1 MKFLLIFAVVLLA
14 PSVAVHAA
22 AESALTLRHAD
33 GQEETLGR
41 FEELPQAMAK
51 VVAAG
56 DCRLVVKGPHKLREA
71 VHLSVSPAQRL
82 VIEGDGPQAEL
93 DLGELPAKDAALC
106 LEAGCFEVR
115 GLTLRNGPA
124 WSVQIS
130 QGVRYQLSR
139 VHILDARGGGI
150 VVWGP
155 CGIDQDGPADNR
167 IEHCVIERFNT
178 VKAKWT
184 HDGISVRDNQ
194 AIIARNVVRDSATET
209 MGLRVMGAENHIE
222 GNLIQNVGSGDSG
235 GIYLWAGEAIYTAI
249 GNVVRH
255 NIVVGA
261 PRGIYLDD
269 GICAARVEQNYLID
283 CREAAVFI
291 GGGRD
296 HVVSENI
303 AVRCPILAHID
314 NRRTGWRDLPEKSGM
329 FTAGRARLQNA
340 VGNKTLRTRLVDN
353 GLDVNAFE
361 TLSEMDFNEPAGNR
375 IASNVMTPPA
385 VEIRWQNYASPHDA
399 LVGSALDAAHPNRMI
414 PLPSIKWEQLSAKAF
429 DISGT
434 PDVADL
440 LKAISR
446 P

>member
-1 MKFLLIFAVVLLA
+1 MKHLLIFTVVLLA
-14 PSVAVHAA
+14 PSVAVLAA
-22 AESALTLRHAD
+22 ADSVLKLHHAD
-33 GQEETLGR
+33 GQEATLSR
-41 FEELPQAMAK
+41 FEELPQALAK
-51 VVAAG
+51 VAAGG
-56 DCRLVVKGPHKLREA
+56 DCRLVVKGPHKLRDA
-71 VHLSVSPAQRL
+71 VHLSVPPAQRL
-82 VIEGDGPQAEL
+82 VIEGDGPEAEL
-93 DLGELPAKDAALC
+93 DLGDLSPKDAALC

-130 QGVRYQLSR
+130 QGVRYQLSH

-155 CGIDQDGPADNR
+155 CGIDQDGPAENR
-167 IEHCVIERFNT
+167 IEHCIIERFNT

-194 AIIARNVVRDSATET
+194 TIIARNVVRDSPTET
-209 MGLRVMGAENHIE
+209 MGLRVMGAENRIE
-222 GNLIQNVGSGDSG
+222 GNFIQNVGGGDSG
-235 GIYLWAGEAIYTAI
+235 GIYLWGGEAIYTAI

-314 NRRTGWRDLPEKSGM
+314 NRRTGWRDLPEKSGV
-329 FTAGRARLQNA
+329 FTAARARLQNA
-340 VGNKTLRTRLVDN
+340 VGNETFRTRMVDD
-353 GLDVNAFE
+353 GLDVTAFE
-361 TLSEMDFNEPAGNR
+361 TLSEMDFNQPADNL
-375 IASNVMTPPA
+375 IVNNVMMPPA
-385 VEIRWQNYASPHDA
+385 VEVRWQNYASPHDA
-399 LVGSALDAAHPNRMI
+399 LTGSALDAARPNRMI
-414 PLPSIKWEQLSAKAF
+414 PLPSTKWEQLSAKAF
-429 DISGT
+429 DISGM

-440 LKAISR
+440 LKAVSG